1 MLALANKTAYVET
14 ARLKAHHCILRVVLN
29 PGDVRCNKTSNKYD
43 TAPVLFLWVYR
54 RRSSVNFGG
63 KTFLPENICMKN

>member
-1 MLALANKTAYVET
+1 VICHSLFINDFTACLTGAAAQALKEMSDVVEEKLKKMLPVN
-14 ARLKAHHCILRVVLN
+14 
-29 PGDVRCNKTSNKYD
+29 VRNYHK
-43 TAPVLFLWVYR
+43 